1 MKHLKFLLTAIV
13 LSLYSGNLLYGQ
25 YQEDTPVRDSAN
37 QGFFPPDFKDKLC
50 FGVQAGLPIFG
61 TPPIDIGI
69 QAGYK
74 FHENFTGGIQINFIS
89 TPIVNSNNKFYGFY
103 GPSIFA
109 RGFFTKMIFI
119 TTEAGIMSMPYFPN
133 VNTSN
138 PVLKRDWEKII
149 LVGMGYKRGLLGDDS
164 YTYATLLYQ
173 VIPKGFENN
182 SPYLFPLILKTGIVF

>member
-1 MKHLKFLLTAIV
+1 
-13 LSLYSGNLLYGQ
+13 
-25 YQEDTPVRDSAN
+25 
-37 QGFFPPDFKDKLC
+37 
-50 FGVQAGLPIFG
+50 
-61 TPPIDIGI
+61 
-69 QAGYK
+69 
-74 FHENFTGGIQINFIS
+74 
-89 TPIVNSNNKFYGFY
+89 
-103 GPSIFA
+103 
-109 RGFFTKMIFI
+109 MIFI